1 MTNQQISTSMHLTAE
16 CFFVFFF
23 LLGVVALVSLSA
35 SYTINKLTPLFF
47 YFVLFAEEFQRAVC
61 ISTGQTLDPYVVHT
75 VFQLFDKDGEIS
87 HTMCAC
93 VLCTGRSFL
102 SCFSAL
108 ARLYYLAI
116 KTAMLRRLEVF
127 QMASFLLFSPQ

>member
-1 MTNQQISTSMHLTAE
+1 MFL
-16 CFFVFFF
+16 CFFFFF
-23 LLGVVALVSLSA
+23 SFWALSLLVSLSA

-87 HTMCAC
+87 HTMCVCVCVC
-93 VLCTGRSFL
+93 VLRTGRSFL

-108 ARLYYLAI
+108 ARLYYLTI
-116 KTAMLRRLEVF
+116 KTAMLRRVEVF
-127 QMASFLLFSPQ
+127 QMASFLLFFPQ